1 MSQNGDYGAMGRQY
15 LQAES
20 YGVAAFCLYRAILEN
35 KENASAWNGLI
46 LALTFMRKEYDVQ
59 TVLARFALQPQLPYD
74 PDMISFA
81 MMMWQNNPRALGE
94 WMAAVSRMRGTGE
107 HKAMLTGLEADLKK
121 AYGDLV
127 EQHGEETLQEKGM
140 IPLAE
145 YAARRIEL
153 DWIHEGGSVDTIYNN
168 AKEWIEDP
176 EQALSC
182 VRLLCMLPDP
192 RSEKL
197 LRRVCRNEELDS
209 KVRTHALLA
218 LRWLGIRGNVK
229 FHNFGE
235 SFVVNLDNPQPE
247 LTVSVPA
254 VFKPALNRM
263 MLWVAKEQG
272 HVTADEYEAA
282 ASTDEPE
289 FSDELAEKVKN
300 AELPSLLQEVVHTLI
315 RAAYD
320 KYYPLVP
327 TIRGTRDWAAA
338 FLMLMKDYAVGV
350 GMGWPLGEPEQIEQ
364 AVLHRNW
371 LLSGSPDFYETLQ
384 SVHA

>member
-1 MSQNGDYGAMGRQY
+1 
-15 LQAES
+15 
-20 YGVAAFCLYRAILEN
+20 
-35 KENASAWNGLI
+35 
-46 LALTFMRKEYDVQ
+46 
-59 TVLARFALQPQLPYD
+59 
-74 PDMISFA
+74 
-81 MMMWQNNPRALGE
+81 
-94 WMAAVSRMRGTGE
+94 
-107 HKAMLTGLEADLKK
+107 
-121 AYGDLV
+121 
-127 EQHGEETLQEKGM
+127 M

-338 FLMLMKDYAVGV
+338 FLMLMKDYAVASGWV
-350 GMGWPLGEPEQIEQ
+350 GRSANRSRSSKLCFTAIGC
-364 AVLHRNW
+364 
-371 LLSGSPDFYETLQ
+371 
-384 SVHA
+384 

>member
-20 YGVAAFCLYRAILEN
+20 YGVAAFFCLYRAILEN

-320 KYYPLVP
+320 KYYRSSPRFAGL
-327 TIRGTRDWAAA
+327 GT
-338 FLMLMKDYAVGV
+338 G
-350 GMGWPLGEPEQIEQ
+350 PP
-364 AVLHRNW
+364 H
-371 LLSGSPDFYETLQ
+371 S
-384 SVHA
+384 

>member
-59 TVLARFALQPQLPYD
+59 TVLARFALQPQVPYD